1 MIYIAHRRNSI
12 QELENTS
19 REYGVE
25 IDIRSFGEDLILHHE
40 PFVEGEKFKNWIK
53 NYNHRILILNVK
65 EDGLEKKIMAL
76 MKEYSVKDFFFLD
89 QAFPTL
95 VQHLNKGNSRSA
107 IRLSEYESPQMSYQ
121 FSGKANWV
129 WADCFNRYTLN
140 KEISDNLQGM
150 GFKVCLVS
158 PELQGRTGEEDIQK
172 AYDFI
177 ETNNIVIDG
186 ICTKRIDLWER
197 LID

>member
-1 MIYIAHRRNSI
+1 MIRILHRVNSI
-12 QELENTS
+12 KMLKDTS
-19 REYGVE
+19 TDFGIEV
-25 IDIRSFGEDLILHHE
+25 DIRSNNDKLILHHD
-40 PFVEGEKFKNWIK
+40 PFKNGELFENWLK
-53 NYNHRILILNVK
+53 HFQHRTLILNVK
-65 EDGLEKKIMAL
+65 EEGLEGRLISIMNTHNIQ
-76 MKEYSVKDFFFLD
+76 DFFFLD

-158 PELQGRTGEEDIQK
+158 PELQGRMGEEDIQK